1 MKNELKSDTLYH
13 TVQKA
18 EKRIQQY
25 KRVTPLEFSSHL
37 SRISKSDVFLK
48 LENQQIT
55 GSFKIRGAL
64 NKILTLSETKKFV
77 TASSGNHGL
86 AVAHALQLLG
96 GSGTIYLPTSTAQVK
111 INALR
116 QYDIE
121 LQFVGDE
128 CQESEVFA
136 RKVASKELEV
146 SYISP
151 YNDLDV
157 IGGQGT
163 IGIELAKQLTQ
174 IDTVLVSVGGGGLIS
189 GIAGYLTK
197 IKSDIEIIGCIP
209 ENSPVMHESIKA
221 GKIVDMIIKPT
232 LSDGTAGGIE
242 ANSIT
247 FQLCQQYVDRF
258 IVIQEKEI
266 ANAIHLILEKH
277 HLVIEGAA
285 GVTVAAYLKEKHE
298 FEGKNVVLIICGGNI
313 GLEDLKNIICD

>member
-1 MKNELKSDTLYH
+1 MKNEFKSDTLYH
-13 TVQKA
+13 TIQKA
-18 EKRIQQY
+18 EKRIRQY

-86 AVAHALQLLG
+86 AVAHALQILG

-111 INALR
+111 TNALR

-136 RKVASKELEV
+136 RKIASKELDV

-189 GIAGYLTK
+189 GIA
-197 IKSDIEIIGCIP
+197 
-209 ENSPVMHESIKA
+209 
-221 GKIVDMIIKPT
+221 
-232 LSDGTAGGIE
+232 
-242 ANSIT
+242 
-247 FQLCQQYVDRF
+247 
-258 IVIQEKEI
+258 
-266 ANAIHLILEKH
+266 
-277 HLVIEGAA
+277 
-285 GVTVAAYLKEKHE
+285 
-298 FEGKNVVLIICGGNI
+298 
-313 GLEDLKNIICD
+313 